1 MKNFFY
7 LFVILLSTTVY
18 GQISANGSQI
28 KDVADP
34 TDAQD
39 VTTKNYVDTSISN
52 VATNPLD
59 AYFPDGISLGD
70 LISWVWDGNIWEP
83 TFSQYNS
90 SVLSLVS
97 EPGTDTQIVCEFESM
112 QSIQYAVS
120 GDSSEMSVS
129 GLPNGIGYTL
139 LNGILTI
146 SGIANQDVSTQTTF
160 NYTVTLPTQDSN
172 VNTIASGTI
181 VVTPKSALVL
191 EQGELNQTACLGE
204 SIAPITFLIEGN
216 APNATVTGLPDGV
229 TANIIED
236 QLIISGTPPEDLA
249 SGSRFEF
256 TVQTNASSC
265 APDTSTGAITVTD
278 CSTCYPTASAG
289 ADFSVCAGD
298 AYTVQNASAA
308 NYTSLQWTT
317 SGTGTFDSATAES
330 PTYVPSN
337 ADIANQQI
345 TLSLTTTN
353 DSCTTAQTVQDEMVL
368 TLTQCNSIDVTLQ
381 NNDELEL
388 FGNAMTYG
396 AQVVTNNMQNISQVG
411 MCYSTSV
418 APTIDSATITEDNS
432 GTDWWAGANPSYTLT
447 ASGLS
452 PNTTYYVRAFAKT
465 INDDVVYGDQVEV
478 GYEDPNIAEVYN
490 FKTSIYVN
498 LDAVQYSRV
507 TNLTYLNITQDLYL
521 SVQSSAPTNR
531 NILELR
537 FPNLTTIDQLQI
549 QNDMTIEQLICPN
562 VNETSSTNQWFYIVN
577 TALKSLSF
585 PNLETFRANWLQ
597 VNLNNQLETIEMPN
611 LVNWYNRGQIYIQNN
626 DSLEVLRFPSLQTL
640 ESTGSNQ
647 NFSISNND
655 MLTLIDFPNLTGLYH
670 KLSISSNPL
679 LTEISIPQ
687 CVFLGKGSPSNAGL
701 NMNNNNALQ
710 TLNID
715 ALETV
720 YNTLYINN
728 NDVFNVAGISNCGVF
743 VVNNDGYDCNFGTI
757 NISGNANNDYCFQD
771 PANLQPISLITST
784 ATDVTQTTATSGGSS
799 LVAPNNTV
807 MSRKGVCWST
817 AQNPTVADNLSDNGF
832 GNDNFE
838 AYIFGLLPSTTY
850 HYRAYAEDCNGVYYG
865 NEMSFTTPQ

>member
-1 MKNFFY
+1 
-7 LFVILLSTTVY
+7 
-18 GQISANGSQI
+18 
-28 KDVADP
+28 
-34 TDAQD
+34 
-39 VTTKNYVDTSISN
+39 
-52 VATNPLD
+52 
-59 AYFPDGISLGD
+59 
-70 LISWVWDGNIWEP
+70 
-83 TFSQYNS
+83 
-90 SVLSLVS
+90 
-97 EPGTDTQIVCEFESM
+97 M

-411 MCYSTSV
+411 VCYSTSV

-490 FKTSIYVN
+490 FQTSTGVN

-507 TNLTYLNITQDLYL
+507 TNLTYLNVTQELSL

-537 FPNLTTIDQLQI
+537 FPNLTTIHNLQI
-549 QNDMTIEQLICPN
+549 ENDMTIEQLICPN
-562 VNETSSTNQWFYIVN
+562 VNEFLSYRWFQIED

-585 PNLETFRANWLQ
+585 PNLETLSCNYFYVQ
-597 VNLNNQLETIEMPN
+597 DNNQLETIEMPN
-611 LVNWYNRGQIYIQNN
+611 LVNWNNRYNIDISYN

-640 ESTGSNQ
+640 ETTNSNRQ
-647 NFSISNND
+647 IYIGRND

-670 KLSISSNPL
+670 SLSIQYQPL

-687 CVFLGKGSPSNAGL
+687 CVFIGKQCPSNIGL
-701 NMNNNNALQ
+701 YIYDNNALQ

-720 YNTLYINN
+720 YNALSITN
-728 NDVFNVAGISNCGVF
+728 NDVFNVAGISNCGFF

-757 NISGNANNDYCFQD
+757 YISGNANNDYCFQD
-771 PANLQPISLITST
+771 PANLQPVSLITST

-799 LVAPNNTV
+799 LVAPNNTI

-838 AYIFGLLPSTTY
+838 AYIFGLLPNTTY